1 MRSITLTT
9 LFLIP
14 LIGLASFP
22 IAENGVSDIS
32 NTINFQMVE
41 HEQFSFEFLFPFLRG
56 ILGSIMI
63 YLLWKWV
70 NKNRNLTSVKINWSE
85 LHWAWKA
92 LLILIIL
99 SGVLGVL
106 AIIFLI
112 REFS

>member
-22 IAENGVSDIS
+22 ITKNDASEIS
-32 NTINFQMVE
+32 STINFQMDE
-41 HEQFSFEFLFPFLRG
+41 QEQFSFEFLFPFLKG
-56 ILGSIMI
+56 ILGSTIL
-63 YLLWKWV
+63 YLLWKWA

-99 SGVLGVL
+99 YAVLSVL
-106 AIIFLI
+106 AIIYFI
-112 REFS
+112 SEN